1 MKKTIFVIIGIVL
14 TLLIALVVVNKVSD
28 SRVDTSN
35 KKFDEFTTE
44 ETTEALI
51 EDDTDDINVDTND
64 ASSVDNTNSAI
75 NETEETV
82 VEGEKVYD
90 SVLLTEDI
98 SKEKLSEN
106 YNNVEIYTL
115 SGNEESSYVVFE
127 SDNKYYLADFDSK
140 FNITNVEEISYEDAR
155 SIN

>member
-44 ETTEALI
+44 ETTEPLI

-98 SKEKLSEN
+98 AKEKLSEN

>member
-98 SKEKLSEN
+98 AKEKLSEN

>member
-64 ASSVDNTNSAI
+64 ASSVDDTNSAI

-98 SKEKLSEN
+98 AKEKLSEN

>member
-98 SKEKLSEN
+98 AKEKLSEN

-115 SGNEESSYVVFE
+115 SGNEESAYVVFE

>member
-1 MKKTIFVIIGIVL
+1 MKKTIFVVIGIVL
-14 TLLIALVVVNKVSD
+14 ALLIVLVVVNKVSD
-28 SRVDTSN
+28 SKVDTSN
-35 KKFDEFTTE
+35 KKFDEFTME

-51 EDDTDDINVDTND
+51 EDYTDGTNENTND
-64 ASSVDNTNSAI
+64 VSSSDNTDGEV
-75 NETEETV
+75 NEIEETV
-82 VEGEKVYD
+82 IEGEKVYE

-98 SKEKLSEN
+98 AKEKLSEN

-127 SDNKYYLADFDSK
+127 SDSRYYLADFDSK
-140 FNITNVEEISYEDAR
+140 FNITNIEEISYEDAR

>member
-14 TLLIALVVVNKVSD
+14 TLLIVLVVVNKVSD

-98 SKEKLSEN
+98 AKEKLSEN

>member
-51 EDDTDDINVDTND
+51 EDDTDDTNEDTND
-64 ASSVDNTNSAI
+64 VPSSDNINGVV

-98 SKEKLSEN
+98 AEEKLSEN
-106 YNNVEIYTL
+106 YDNVEIYTL

-127 SDNKYYLADFDSK
+127 SNNKYYLADFDSK
-140 FNITNVEEISYEDAR
+140 FNIINIEEISYEDAR